1 VPLPPGSTLG
11 PYDVVS
17 LIGAGG
23 MGDVYRAVDPRL
35 GRAVAIKVSTE
46 PFSERFEREARAVAA
61 LNHPNVC
68 TVHDV
73 GPNYLVMEL
82 IEGATLS
89 ETLRLGPV
97 PIDEALRIGTEIAAA
112 LEAAHDQGIIH
123 RDLKPANIKI
133 RADGS
138 VKVLDFGLA
147 KIGIAGSS
155 NLDRSPTITA
165 DATEEG
171 TILGTAAYMSPEQA
185 RGKPVDK
192 RADIWAFG
200 CVLYEMLTGR
210 RAFEGN
216 SLADILGA
224 VVKSEPDWN
233 ALPRATPGLVRSLI
247 RRCLQKDAAR
257 RLHDIADA
265 RLEIQEAVEEPETA
279 PAVPRTAARWPRAIP
294 WIVAA
299 GCALAAVVVLVRL
312 DRTEVPS
319 RPLTRLDL
327 TLPVGVEPYIGPSAM
342 AFSPDGT
349 RFAFVGIGSG
359 TRQLYVR
366 GLDQFDAVPVRGTTS
381 ATAAFFSPDGRSI
394 AVIQRDL
401 TLKKVSLE
409 DGRVVTLAH
418 EVDSTT
424 GGAWG
429 IDDRI
434 TFGRENSLWQIPA
447 SGGVVTQL
455 TTLNTEKGEVLHAFP
470 SVIAGS
476 SALLFVNIT
485 EEGRGSAQIE
495 ILSDANGVQRRQK
508 MIDAGTSPAHV
519 AHGYL
524 VFFRDGALLAAPFD
538 RDRLQMSGPA
548 MKVIEEIGVTAAGA
562 PMLAVAASG
571 SVAYVSGTT
580 ASHLVWVSRNGTEE
594 PLSEVGR
601 QYILPRLAPTGKR
614 LVVSAGEDLW
624 LQDTDRPALVKLTT
638 DATSGN
644 AFPVWTPDGRHIV
657 FRTNAGLYIVDAD
670 GSGRSQRIPETSG
683 ADYPNSITP
692 DGETLLALRTTGDK
706 GPDLYV
712 LSLRG
717 DPNPR
722 PLVST
727 KAHEGGGKFSPDG
740 KWLAYTSN
748 EVGQFQVFLR
758 PFPGPDRKWLVAQS
772 GTHVA
777 WNPNGRELF
786 YRDGSKMMA
795 VDVSTKDAEPVF
807 SAPRLVF
814 DRPYEFGIAQ
824 TTPNYDVGIDGKRFL
839 MVKGAAGARR
849 LNVVLNGFDD
859 LARLALPAR

>member
-1 VPLPPGSTLG
+1 M
-11 PYDVVS
+11 
-17 LIGAGG
+17 GA
-23 MGDVYRAVDPRL
+23 VYRAVDPRL
-35 GRAVAIKVSTE
+35 GRAVAIKVSTG

-61 LNHPNVC
+61 LNHPNIC

-89 ETLRLGPV
+89 ETLRQGPV
-97 PIDEALRIGTEIAAA
+97 PVDEALRIGTEIAAA
-112 LEAAHDQGIIH
+112 LEAAHDRGIIH

-133 RADGS
+133 RTDGS

-147 KIGIAGSS
+147 KVGIVGSS

-165 DATEEG
+165 GATEEG
-171 TILGTAAYMSPEQA
+171 IILGTAAYMSPEQA

-216 SLADILGA
+216 SLADVLGA

-233 ALPRATPGLVRSLI
+233 ALPRATPRLVRSLI

-265 RLEIQEAVEEPETA
+265 RLEIQEAVAELET
-279 PAVPRTAARWPRAIP
+279 PPDAVPQTAARSPRAIA

-299 GCALAAVVVLVRL
+299 ACAAAAVVVLVRF
-312 DRTEVPS
+312 DRGEVPS
-319 RPLTRLDL
+319 RFLTRLEL
-327 TLPVGVEPYIGPSAM
+327 TLPAGVEPYIGPSAM

-349 RFAFVGIGSG
+349 RFAFVGMGRGI
-359 TRQLYVR
+359 RQLYVR
-366 GLDQFDAVPVRGTTS
+366 GLDEFDALPVGGTTS
-381 ATAAFFSPDGRSI
+381 ATVAFFSPDGRSI
-394 AVIQRDL
+394 AVIQTDRRM
-401 TLKKVSLE
+401 KKVSLE
-409 DGRVVTLAH
+409 DGLVVPLAH
-418 EVDSTT
+418 DVDYTT
-424 GGAWG
+424 GGAWTT
-429 IDDRI
+429 DDRI
-434 TFGRENSLWQIPA
+434 IFGRSNSLWQIPA
-447 SGGVVTQL
+447 SGGVATQL
-455 TTLNTEKGEVLHAFP
+455 TTLNTEKGEALHAFP
-470 SVIAGS
+470 SVVAGS
-476 SALLFVNIT
+476 SALLFVNVIGA
-485 EEGRGSAQIE
+485 GRGSAQIE
-495 ILSDANGVQRRQK
+495 VLSDANGVHRRQRV
-508 MIDAGTSPAHV
+508 IDAGTSPAHV

-524 VFFRDGALLAAPFD
+524 VFFRNGALLAAPFD
-538 RDRLQMSGPA
+538 RDRLQVSGSA
-548 MKVIEEIGVTAAGA
+548 AKVVEEVGVTASGA

-571 SVAYVSGTT
+571 SVAYVSGTST
-580 ASHLVWVSRNGTEE
+580 SHLVWVSRDGTEE
-594 PLSEVGR
+594 PLSDVGR
-601 QYILPRLAPTGKR
+601 QYIQPRLATGGSR

-624 LQDTDRPALVKLTT
+624 LQETDRPALIKLTT
-638 DATSGN
+638 DATTGN
-644 AFPVWTPDGRHIV
+644 AYPVWTPDARRVV
-657 FRTNAGLYIVDAD
+657 FRTNAGLYVVDAD
-670 GSGRSQRIPETSG
+670 GSGRSQRIPDTSG

-692 DGETLLALRTTGDK
+692 DGETLLVLRTTVDK
-706 GPDLYV
+706 GADLYV

-722 PLVST
+722 PVVST

-740 KWLAYTSN
+740 KWLAYTSD

-758 PFPGPDRKWLVAQS
+758 PFPGPERKWLVAQS
-772 GTHVA
+772 GKYVA

-786 YRDGSKMMA
+786 FRDGNKMMA
-795 VDVSTKDAEPVF
+795 VDVSIKDAEPVL

-824 TTPNYDVGIDGKRFL
+824 TTANYDVGIEGRRFL
-839 MVKGAAGARR
+839 MVKGVAGSRR

-859 LARLALPAR
+859 LARFARPAR